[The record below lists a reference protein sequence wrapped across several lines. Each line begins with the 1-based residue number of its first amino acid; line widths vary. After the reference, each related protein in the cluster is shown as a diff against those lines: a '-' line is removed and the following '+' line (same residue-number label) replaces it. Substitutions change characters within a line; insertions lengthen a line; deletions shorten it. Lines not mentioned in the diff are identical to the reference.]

1 MFQGKVSSLFQCALV
16 VCFLVGLSPAR
27 ADTGRPVAVIENSAY
42 DFGEVYE
49 RTDII
54 ADFIIKNIGDA
65 DLEIQTVK
73 TKK

>member
-1 MFQGKVSSLFQCALV
+1 MFQGKASRLFQFVIA
-16 VCFLVGLSPAR
+16 VCFLVGLTLAH
-27 ADTGRPVAVIENSAY
+27 ADETAPVAVIENRTY

-49 RTDII
+49 KTDII
-54 ADFIIKNIGDA
+54 ADFIIKNTGDA